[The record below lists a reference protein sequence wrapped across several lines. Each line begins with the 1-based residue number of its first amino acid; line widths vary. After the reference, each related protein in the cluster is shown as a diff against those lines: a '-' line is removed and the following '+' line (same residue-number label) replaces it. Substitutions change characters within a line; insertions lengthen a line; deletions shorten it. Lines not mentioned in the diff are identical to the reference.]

1 MANNGTTSLQ
11 RAVRIFLFASAII
24 GILSIIIE
32 YGFNLSSE
40 QSELMQAVSIVV
52 VIIFFVYQTVSFF
65 IAGSKKEYIK
75 SHLVESVI
83 LLIIILEL
91 LLTLT
96 GNSLLLKL
104 GERLRI
110 KDITYLYIVAAQ
122 IYIVL
127 GVIAGTLRINSKI
140 LESRIHPAR
149 LFIGSFLAT
158 ILVGTG
164 LLMLPAAT
172 TSGNFSFPDA
182 LFTST
187 SAVCVTGLVT
197 VDTATYFT
205 LFGKIVILGLI
216 QIGGLGLMTYTT
228 FFALFLS
235 GGLGLKEKFILRE
248 MMHEDNLGAITK
260 VIVQIILTTLFIELL
275 GAGFLFFSIQHY
287 YPSVPQAI
295 GISIFHSVSAFCNA
309 GFSLYT
315 LNMSDIIIQNNIVF
329 IVTISLLIILGG
341 IGFTTILNFHRFFKY
356 YPYYNRFRVEIPLQ
370 YKMVIFTT
378 IALILAGTFMTYLFE
393 YEHSLK
399 GFSTGDKIL
408 HSYFQSVSTRTAGF
422 NTIDMS
428 QLSMPTSLF
437 YIFLMFVGASPGG
450 TGGGIKTTT
459 FAIFILALAALFRNS
474 EEINLKRRKI
484 PTEIVKRALMI
495 FLLSVLFI
503 LTGIFLLSVT
513 ETHSLL
519 DISFEAFS
527 AAGTVGL
534 SRGITPYL
542 TDPGK
547 YIIILL
553 MFIGRV
559 GPLTIIYALS
569 KAGETK
575 NYKLPEEN
583 VSLL

>member
-1 MANNGTTSLQ
+1 MVKGTSVLQ
-11 RAVRIFLFASAII
+11 RSIRIFLFASAFI

-32 YGFNLSSE
+32 YGFNLSPG
-40 QSELMQAVSIVV
+40 QSEIFQFVSVAV
-52 VIIFFVYQTVSFF
+52 VIIFLIYQMVSFF
-65 IAGSKKEYIK
+65 ISESKKEYIK

-83 LLIIILEL
+83 FFLIIFEL
-91 LLTLT
+91 ILTLT
-96 GNSLLLKL
+96 GNSLLLKI

-140 LESRIHPAR
+140 LESKIHPAR
-149 LFIGSFLAT
+149 LFIGSFLVT
-158 ILVGTG
+158 IFVGAG

-172 TSGNFSFPDA
+172 TTGKISFADA

-187 SAVCVTGLVT
+187 SAVCVTGLIT

-216 QIGGLGLMTYTT
+216 QIGGLGLMTFTT
-228 FFALFLS
+228 FFALFLA

-260 VIVQIILTTLFIELL
+260 VIVQIILTTLIIELI
-275 GAGFLFFSIQHY
+275 GAVFLFFSIKDY
-287 YPSVPQAI
+287 YTSIPQAI
-295 GISIFHSVSAFCNA
+295 GISVFHSVSAFCNA
-309 GFSLYT
+309 GFSVYT
-315 LNMSDIIIQNNIVF
+315 LNMADVVVRNNTVF
-329 IVTISLLIILGG
+329 IITVSLLIILGG
-341 IGFTTILNFHRFFKY
+341 IGFTTILNFHKFFKY
-356 YPYYNRFRVEIPLQ
+356 YPYYNRFKVEIPLQ
-370 YKMVIFTT
+370 YKMVIFTS
-378 IALILAGTFMTYLFE
+378 IALIVAGTFMTYLFE
-393 YEHSLK
+393 YQHSLK
-399 GFSTGDKIL
+399 EFSTGERLL

-422 NTIDMS
+422 NTIDIS
-428 QLSMPTSLF
+428 RLTMPTSLF

-459 FAIFILALAALFRNS
+459 FAIFILAMAALFKNS

-503 LTGIFLLSVT
+503 LIGIFLLSLT
-513 ETHSLL
+513 EDKSLL

-547 YIIILL
+547 FIMIFL

-559 GPLTIIYALS
+559 GPLTIIFALS
-569 KAGETK
+569 KSSEAK